1 MSWFAPLR
9 LPKFT
14 SLSRIHQL
22 HPAYYYS
29 SLSTRARARAPF
41 RIHNPAVASFRT
53 NLSTMADTRPIFFF
67 DIDNCLYSRR
77 SNIHDEM
84 QKLIHEFFVRH
95 LSLSSE
101 DAHMLHMKYYKEYGL
116 AIEGLTRHHKIDPLE
131 FNRLVDDALPLDDI
145 LKPDLKLRKLLED
158 IDTSKVKLWLLT
170 NAYVNHGKRV
180 VKLLQVDD
188 LFEGITYCDYAK
200 PPLVCKPS
208 QEMYDKAEADAEA
221 TNKEIYFVGE
231 SLCLF
236 LGRQPV
242 LTRRLDDSG
251 LNCKHAAARGW
262 QVAHLVEPEIPEPP
276 VPASQYQIQSLEE
289 LRTCFPHLFKSS

>member
-1 MSWFAPLR
+1 MYWFAPLR

-14 SLSRIHQL
+14 SLSRVHQL

-29 SLSTRARARAPF
+29 SLSTRARAPF
-41 RIHNPAVASFRT
+41 RIHSSQVASFRAK
-53 NLSTMADTRPIFFF
+53 LSTMADTRPIFFF
-67 DIDNCLYSRR
+67 DIDNCLYSRK

-145 LKPDLKLRKLLED
+145 LKPDLKLRKLLEN

-208 QEMYDKAEADAEA
+208 QEMYDKAEAEAEVM
-221 TNKEIYFVGE
+221 NKEIYFV
-231 SLCLF
+231 
-236 LGRQPV
+236 
-242 LTRRLDDSG
+242 DDSG

-262 QVAHLVEPEIPEPP
+262 QVAHLVEPEIPAPP